1 MSIENL
7 GERIK
12 AGFQVATGKAEAILT
27 QNLNNL
33 KRRVSQSE
41 STSSHEARLKWM
53 ERPFFI
59 LQLRGNEKQSVLGRF
74 INPEIHSAFCPAI
87 KIDIK
92 AGKLVGKK
100 ISVEFLISSDS
111 LPKVISFPAAHM
123 LKEGPNVIMPGIAI
137 KTDRL
142 QENEYTVSLAI
153 PSGLILDS
161 STFPVKRLQ
170 NPLEEFNEVVE
181 EGMTLQD
188 VIDLAQDYQK

>member
-1 MSIENL
+1 M
-7 GERIK
+7 
-12 AGFQVATGKAEAILT
+12 ATGKAEAVST
-27 QNLNNL
+27 QNLDDL
-33 KRRVSQSE
+33 KRRAGQKE
-41 STSSHEARLKWM
+41 SSVSHEARLKWM

-92 AGKLVGKK
+92 AGRLVGKK

-111 LPKVISFPAAHM
+111 LPKVISFPATHT
-123 LKEGPNVIMPGIAI
+123 LKEGPNVIVPGVAI

-142 QENEYTVSLAI
+142 QENEYSVSLAV
-153 PSGLILDS
+153 PSGMILDS
-161 STFPVKRLQ
+161 STFPVKRVK
-170 NPLEEFNEVVE
+170 NPLEDFNEVVE